1 MVEEVPEKAPAP
13 VMKRTRRAASRP
25 AGPAVAAELPAASV
39 PAKIEPVEQVEKPA
53 KKVAKKAAKK
63 AAKAKAPLFQVAA
76 EVSAA
81 APKKVSAPIKGKGK
95 ATKKAAVAPA
105 EEN

>member
-1 MVEEVPEKAPAP
+1 MVEEVPETAPAP

-25 AGPAVAAELPAASV
+25 AGPAVAAELPAASG

-53 KKVAKKAAKK
+53 KKVAKKAAK
-63 AAKAKAPLFQVAA
+63 AKAPLFQVAA

-81 APKKVSAPIKGKGK
+81 APQEGECANKGQR
-95 ATKKAAVAPA
+95 
-105 EEN
+105 